1 MKEQLKRREDPKI
14 AELESQVK
22 QLQEQYLRAHADYQN
37 LESRLEK
44 QVADRSAAAVEAM
57 ARDILAVIDDID
69 QAEKFVQDA
78 GLALIKAKFLKVLE
92 ESHIHEL
99 DVLGKP
105 FDPTTSECLELAPG
119 DKDIVIALFQ
129 KGYRLGERIIRP
141 AKVRVGS
148 GAQGE
153 KPHEAAQS

>member
-1 MKEQLKRREDPKI
+1 MKEQVKRREDPRI
-14 AELESQVK
+14 AELESQVQ

-44 QVADRSAAAVEAM
+44 QVADRSAAAIEAL

-99 DVLGKP
+99 DVFGKP
-105 FDPTTSECLELAPG
+105 FDPMTSECLEMVSG
-119 DKDIVIALFQ
+119 EKDIVTAVFQ

-141 AKVRVGS
+141 AKVQVGS
-148 GAQGE
+148 GVQQQVQE
-153 KPHEAAQS
+153 EQKV